1 MEEENNKLKVIIENG
16 AEISGNV
23 SGAVIGLAI
32 AGPVGAIGGAIFGPI
47 IGKVFKKIGNELS
60 KKILSPREE
69 IRIGATY
76 SLALDQIQDSIKKGK
91 TLRSDDF
98 YENKNGDRSKA
109 ETLLDGT
116 LLKARNEYEEK
127 KIKYYSNFLANLNF
141 DESISFEK
149 GNTLLRIM
157 EQLSYRQIV
166 ILGYFSNIEN
176 IDTNQWMVSFAHKPK
191 LAQYQDF
198 YSELMELYNQQL
210 LQQTGT
216 EGISMM
222 IISMKLS
229 PLGKMFC
236 DLINVAEIDFEETNK
251 IENTIIDINRIK

>member
-1 MEEENNKLKVIIENG
+1 MEEENNKLKVIIKNG

-23 SGAVIGLAI
+23 SSAVIGLAI

-60 KKILSPREE
+60 EKLLSPREE

-76 SLALDQIQDSIKKGK
+76 SLALDEIQDSIKKGK
-91 TLRSDDF
+91 ELRTDDF
-98 YENKNGDRSKA
+98 YENRNGDRSKA

-176 IDTNQWMVSFAHKPK
+176 IDTNQWMVSFAQKPE

-210 LQQTGT
+210 LQQTGN

-229 PLGKMFC
+229 PLGKIFC
-236 DLINVAEIDFEETNK
+236 DLINVAEIDSEETNK
-251 IENTIIDINRIK
+251 IENTIIEINRIK